1 MLRFFLV
8 KTSGKSVSKMTT
20 NPVTSSQRNSGRP
33 QAGQAM
39 ARVSSHPPALRPLNS
54 WRSPIAAAALAL
66 ILGFASQ
73 DAAALAL
80 GRVNVLSALGEPLR
94 AEIDVPEITAEEA
107 ASLRAN
113 IANPDAFRAAG
124 LEYNPALGA
133 AQVSLQR
140 RANGTAFLR
149 VNSDRVINEPFVD
162 LILEASWASG
172 RIVRDYTMLFDPSNM
187 RAQAAPGVAVPA
199 ASAPAQATPAPAVSS
214 RQGAAAPAASAPRPA
229 TSESLPK
236 PAVKPAAAPVAKAAS
251 KPAQAAPKD
260 GVVVKPGDTAA
271 ALAARYKPSGV
282 SLDQMLVAMLNNNAD
297 AFIGGN
303 VNRLKSGAVIDMQAA
318 SAAAPGTGESQAK
331 ETISAQSKDFN
342 EFRRRLASGAPTAVA
357 AAPSRAAG
365 GKVQANVSEPKSS
378 ATAPDKL
385 TLSKGSVAAKAKEE
399 AIAKDKQAKDNA
411 TRVAELSKNIQDLNK
426 LGTSTVAKPGAA
438 APAGAPA
445 AAASAPGVKVTG
457 SAPSVPAPA
466 TATAPPPTATPAPA
480 ASAAKPTPT
489 AAVSTPTTTPT
500 TSTAAVAPATST
512 AAVSTPTVAVTT
524 TTTATTSTA
533 TAAPAAAP
541 APVAAAPKPI
551 APPPPP
557 PPEPSFI
564 ESLMDNPAALP
575 GAGALLLGLGGLAF
589 WRIRQKKKA
598 TLVDSSFLE
607 SRLQPD
613 SFFGASGGQR
623 VDTAD
628 SGNSAGAGSSMV
640 YSPSQLDAAG
650 DVDPVAEADVYLAY
664 GRDLQAEE
672 ILKEAL
678 RSNPSRVAIHA
689 KLMEI
694 YAKRRD
700 TKAFE
705 SVAKEAFNLTQGT
718 GMEWEA
724 GSALGREIDPS
735 NPLYKQGHAPA
746 SAGLAGSVMLGGAAA
761 AVATTGAVFG
771 GTQTIPQTAQP
782 DASDDFAIDLDLDF
796 SAGGDD
802 FVSAPSAGMTN
813 APPNDEPTI
822 SVRAMAEPTPMVD
835 FDMSEP
841 AALEAIKLS
850 APDFESFSSGLNFSA
865 APGYTPAPTAPM
877 ALKTGPSEP
886 SALEFDL
893 GGLSLDLP
901 GAATASS
908 LVDAGVSGDPL
919 ETKLA
924 LAMEFKDIGD
934 ADGARS
940 LVQEVA
946 DEATGALKARAVK
959 MLADL
964 G

>member
-1 MLRFFLV
+1 
-8 KTSGKSVSKMTT
+8 MTI
-20 NPVTSSQRNSGRP
+20 NPVTPLQSKSGRP
-33 QAGQAM
+33 DAGQVLAC
-39 ARVSSHPPALRPLNS
+39 VTPPQSS
-54 WRSPIAAAALAL
+54 WRNPIAAAALAL
-66 ILGFASQ
+66 VLGFASQ

-107 ASLRAN
+107 ASLRAA

-124 LEYNPALGA
+124 LEYNPALGN
-133 AQVSLQR
+133 AQISLQR

-149 VNSDRVINEPFVD
+149 VTSDRTINEPFVD
-162 LILEASWASG
+162 MILEASWASG

-187 RAQAAPGVAVPA
+187 RQAAAPSVT
-199 ASAPAQATPAPAVSS
+199 APA
-214 RQGAAAPAASAPRPA
+214 AAAPAAAPSAPAVATRPSAPAAVAAAPRPA
-229 TSESLPK
+229 RSESMPK
-236 PAVKPAAAPVAKAAS
+236 PAS
-251 KPAQAAPKD
+251 KPVQAAPKD
-260 GVVVKPGDTAA
+260 GITVKPGDTAA
-271 ALAARYKPSGV
+271 ALAARYKPAGV
-282 SLDQMLVAMLNNNAD
+282 SLDQMLVAMLNNSPD

-318 SAAAPGTGESQAK
+318 SAAAPGTGEGQAR
-331 ETISAQSKDFN
+331 ETIVAQSKDFN
-342 EFRRRLASGAPTAVA
+342 EFRRRLASGAPTAAA

-365 GKVQANVSEPKSS
+365 GKVQANVTEPK
-378 ATAPDKL
+378 AAAAAPDKL

-399 AIAKDKQAKDNA
+399 AIAKEKQAKDNA
-411 TRVAELSKNIQDLNK
+411 ARVAELSKNIQDLNK
-426 LGTSTVAKPGAA
+426 LGTTTAAKPSAA

-445 AAASAPGVKVTG
+445 AAASAPGVKVAG
-457 SAPSVPAPA
+457 GAPSVPALPTPSAAPA
-466 TATAPPPTATPAPA
+466 TPVAAAPAAAASAPKTTTTAVVSTPTTATSTVASAPATSTPTVAASTPTSTVTAAAPA
-480 ASAAKPTPT
+480 ASAP
-489 AAVSTPTTTPT
+489 
-500 TSTAAVAPATST
+500 APA
-512 AAVSTPTVAVTT
+512 V
-524 TTTATTSTA
+524 
-533 TAAPAAAP
+533 
-541 APVAAAPKPI
+541 AAPKPQT
-551 APPPPP
+551 PPPPP
-557 PPEPSFI
+557 PPEPTFI
-564 ESLMDNPAALP
+564 ESLMADPTTLY
-575 GAGALLLGLGGLAF
+575 GAGGALLAGLGGLAF
-589 WRIRQKKKA
+589 WRIRQKKKGA
-598 TLVDSSFLE
+598 QVDSSFLE

-628 SGNSAGAGSSMV
+628 SGSAAGAGSSMV

-678 RSNPSRVAIHA
+678 RSNSSRVAIHA

-705 SVAKEAFNLTQGT
+705 SIAKEAFNLTQGA
-718 GMEWEA
+718 GPEWDA

-735 NPLYKQGHAPA
+735 NPLYQQGNAPA
-746 SAGLAGSVMLGGAAA
+746 GAGLAGSVMLGGAAA
-761 AVATTGAVFG
+761 AATAAYSA
-771 GTQTIPQTAQP
+771 TQTVPQQAQP
-782 DASDDFAIDLDLDF
+782 QADADFDIDLDLDF

-802 FVSAPSAGMTN
+802 LVSAPSAGMINTPVN
-813 APPNDEPTI
+813 EETTAGM
-822 SVRAMAEPTPMVD
+822 RAQPVPEPMVD

-841 AALEAIKLS
+841 GALDGIKLS
-850 APDFESFSSGLNFSA
+850 APDMASLSNGLNFSS
-865 APGYTPAPTAPM
+865 TPTVPSLPTAPM
-877 ALKTGPSEP
+877 SLKTEP
-886 SALEFDL
+886 SGAGALEFDL
-893 GGLSLDLP
+893 GDLTLDLP
-901 GAATASS
+901 GATAASNA
-908 LVDAGVSGDPL
+908 VDAGVSGDPL

-946 DEATGALKARAVK
+946 DEASGALKARALK